1 MTLGSPKISI
11 IIRTYNEA
19 KHLPA
24 LLDSL
29 TKQKNQNFETIVVDS
44 GSLDSSREIA
54 KKFGAKVLRI
64 SSHDFTFGYSLNIGI
79 KEAKGQFMILVS
91 AHTLPCSEDWL
102 DHLIR
107 PFENE
112 KCVMCYGRQ
121 LGVASSKFSE
131 IEDFT
136 RIFHEKRLTM
146 EPSNFFANN
155 ANSAVRR
162 EFWEQNPFD
171 ELLSGLEDIDW
182 AKYWVDQGYQV
193 VYEPE
198 APLYHIHEES
208 WQQVRRRYYREA
220 VAARRIGIRSKL
232 HALSELVCEAYY
244 LSGDFVK
251 AFFPGT
257 NVAAERLSLVERIK
271 EITLFR
277 INKTYSTVR
286 GLLEQHPMEKLKEM
300 EIKSYLFDRTMQA
313 VVINCSGN
321 ATLEEME
328 IPKVKPGDVLIRV
341 AHVGV
346 CATDLEIYN
355 GSLGY
360 YKNGMAKYPIVPGH
374 EFSGYVVYKGQNI
387 DHFAE
392 NDPVVVECIQSCGTC
407 IECSS
412 GNYIGCADRTELGVF
427 KRNGAYANYVVV
439 PGRFVHKIP
448 NQLDI
453 RKAALAEPVAVILK
467 GLRRLSQL
475 IQGEPSQNHCG
486 VVGSGPL
493 GHICAMI
500 LSHQGYNV
508 TAFDRQEKRLAFF
521 EGTNVTTSTDLSEL
535 KKCRVV
541 VEITGDQKSL
551 TQVLHVTPPGC
562 SILLLGL
569 PYENHPFSFE
579 TLAAYDKTVIGSV
592 GSTAKDFEEALIL
605 LPELNL
611 PNHLKHTLPLDK
623 FKKAWEDSRRGDVLK
638 VIIDV
643 ETKTA

>member
-1 MTLGSPKISI
+1 MIPGSPKASI

-29 TKQKNQNFETIVVDS
+29 TKQKNQDFETIVVDS
-44 GSLDSSREIA
+44 GSLDSTREIA
-54 KKFGAKVLRI
+54 EDFGVKVLRI

-102 DHLIR
+102 DYLIS
-107 PFENE
+107 PFEDE

-121 LGVASSKFSE
+121 LGVISSKFSE

-146 EPSNFFANN
+146 NRLNFFANN
-155 ANSAVRR
+155 ANSAIRR
-162 EFWEQNPFD
+162 EYWEQYPFD
-171 ELLSGLEDIDW
+171 ELLTGLEDIDW
-182 AKYWVDQGYQV
+182 AKYWIDHGYQV
-193 VYEPE
+193 VYEPN

-208 WQQVRRRYYREA
+208 WKQVRRRYYREA
-220 VAARRIGIRSKL
+220 VAARKIGIRSKFHTL
-232 HALSELVCEAYY
+232 KELVCETYY
-244 LSGDFVK
+244 LSGDFAK
-251 AFFPGT
+251 AFFPTT
-257 NVAAERLSLVERIK
+257 NLAAERLSLTQRIK
-271 EITLFR
+271 EIVLFR
-277 INKTYSTVR
+277 INKTYGAVR
-286 GLLEQHPMEKLKEM
+286 GLLEEHPMEKLKEI
-300 EIKSYLFDRTMQA
+300 ESYLFDRTMQA
-313 VVINCSGN
+313 VVINDASS
-321 ATLEEME
+321 AALEEME
-328 IPKVKPGDVLIRV
+328 IPDVKPGDVLIRV
-341 AHVGV
+341 AYVGV

-374 EFSGYVVYKGQNI
+374 EFSGYIVTQGQNI
-387 DHFAE
+387 NQFVE

-407 IECSS
+407 IECGN
-412 GNYIGCADRTELGVF
+412 GNYIGCAERTELGVF

-448 NQLDI
+448 NKLDI
-453 RKAALAEPVAVILK
+453 QKAALAEPVAVVLK
-467 GLRRLSQL
+467 GLRRLSLL
-475 IQGEPSQNHCG
+475 IQGEPSHNHCG
-486 VVGSGPL
+486 VVGAGPL
-493 GHICAMI
+493 GHICAVI

-508 TAFDRQEKRLAFF
+508 TAFDKQENRLTFF
-521 EGTNVTTSTDLSEL
+521 EGTNITTSTDLSEL
-535 KKCRVV
+535 KKCGVV
-541 VEITGDQKSL
+541 VEVTGDQRSL
-551 TQVLHVTPPGC
+551 TQVLHVTPAGC

-592 GSTAKDFEEALIL
+592 GSTAKDFEEALAL
-605 LPELNL
+605 LPDLNL
-611 PNHLKHTLPLDK
+611 PNHLKHTLPLNQ
-623 FKKAWEDSRRGDVLK
+623 FKKAWEDSRKGDVLK

-643 ETKTA
+643 ESKSA